1 MEKEKIFEKNIIQE
15 RIKLWAEKLID
26 LSGKNDLI
34 SYREAKT
41 ISITPSKEIVDKLL
55 EGSSVKISEIIDL
68 EDKDLRKGA
77 FGVVKKAV
85 ENFEDYGI
93 EVLRLI
99 SGFVSWE
106 SDVNKPYAPLV
117 TYSLSI
123 ENPGQPLKNIEISLT
138 DVVPEIN
145 TALVLHLNKKCQAEI
160 SIEKLEEVQEEGEE
174 VLVKRFLDMCP
185 KEISIEV
192 KDGFAR
198 NYLIPQKKA
207 LRANKE
213 NKVHFTKIKQ
223 DLIEK
228 NNKIV
233 EEAKK
238 SLKIISGEEII
249 FIRNASDNGQL
260 YGSVSPK
267 DISNYFNQKK
277 IDIKPSNINLHSA
290 IKKVGIYNIN
300 IKLHAEVT
308 CDLKIN
314 VATSNENAKLQK
326 SEVNKVES
334 SDEKK
339 EDKDKKD
346 EILLESKKSISEKKE
361 INKKESEKIE
371 SIKKASAK
379 SETKIKKE
387 ESDLEKDIKKK
398 DK

>member
-1 MEKEKIFEKNIIQE
+1 MEVI
-15 RIKLWAEKLID
+15 
-26 LSGKNDLI
+26 
-34 SYREAKT
+34 
-41 ISITPSKEIVDKLL
+41 LL
-55 EGSSVKISEIIDL
+55 ESFNKLGKIGDIVK
-68 EDKDLRKGA
+68 
-77 FGVVKKAV
+77 
-85 ENFEDYGI
+85 
-93 EVLRLI
+93 
-99 SGFVSWE
+99 
-106 SDVNKPYAPLV
+106 
-117 TYSLSI
+117 
-123 ENPGQPLKNIEISLT
+123 
-138 DVVPEIN
+138 
-145 TALVLHLNKKCQAEI
+145 
-160 SIEKLEEVQEEGEE
+160 
-174 VLVKRFLDMCP
+174 
-185 KEISIEV
+185 V

-228 NNKIV
+228 NEKII

-326 SEVNKVES
+326 SEVNKVENS
-334 SDEKK
+334 GEK
-339 EDKDKKD
+339 DKDKKD
-346 EILLESKKSISEKKE
+346 EILLENKKSISENKK
-361 INKKESEKIE
+361 INKKDSEKIE
-371 SIKKASAK
+371 STKKASTK